1 MKRGTFKCNGR
12 RNCQICPLIREG
24 DTFANA
30 NDSRTFKIF
39 SGPFHCNTESVV
51 YMLQCDCCNKK
62 YIGSTKNKFRQ
73 RFNVYKSY
81 FRTYAREHNEGS
93 LATGK
98 PVPQASFFSH
108 FFDEQHGGNFS
119 VSIRMIDGADNVYS
133 LRRKELFWQYK
144 LGTFSP
150 AGLNERA
157 ADIELDMFACG
168 SA

>member
-1 MKRGTFKCNGR
+1 MQMIRGHSKYFR
-12 RNCQICPLIREG
+12 
-24 DTFANA
+24 
-30 NDSRTFKIF
+30 
-39 SGPFHCNTESVV
+39 GPFIAIQKVWFI
-51 YMLQCDCCNKK
+51 CCNVTAVIKNILAAPK
-62 YIGSTKNKFRQ
+62 TSFDKGSMFINRILGHTHANITRAVWQ
-73 RFNVYKSY
+73 
-81 FRTYAREHNEGS
+81 
-93 LATGK
+93 
-98 PVPQASFFSH
+98 VPQASFFSH

-119 VSIRMIDGADNVYS
+119 VIIRIIDGADNVYS